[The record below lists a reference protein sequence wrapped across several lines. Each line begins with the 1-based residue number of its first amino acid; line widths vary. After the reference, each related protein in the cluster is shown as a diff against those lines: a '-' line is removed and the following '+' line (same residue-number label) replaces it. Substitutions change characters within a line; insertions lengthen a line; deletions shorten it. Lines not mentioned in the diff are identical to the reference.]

1 MAQRIITFTGTNAQ
15 LDKGY
20 DAIARKFNFKDSKL
34 QGENKSE
41 FFERMLK
48 DMVNK
53 AIKQMKKDDD
63 RLANEVLV
71 DQAPNDLT

>member
-20 DAIARKFNFKDSKL
+20 DAIAWKHNYKDTKL

-41 FFERMLK
+41 FFERILK
-48 DMVNK
+48 DIVNK
-53 AIKQMKKDDD
+53 AIKQKKKDDD
-63 RLANEVLV
+63 KLANEIVV
-71 DQAPNDLT
+71 DQSPNELT